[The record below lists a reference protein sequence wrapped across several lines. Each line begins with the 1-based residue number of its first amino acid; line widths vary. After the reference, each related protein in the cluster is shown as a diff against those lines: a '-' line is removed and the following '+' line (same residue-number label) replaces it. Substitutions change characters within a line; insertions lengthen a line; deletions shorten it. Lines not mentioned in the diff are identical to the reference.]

1 MRSCIMQVTIKRVIF
16 FCLLLAIW
24 QGLVAMEIWPES
36 MIPSPL
42 SVGKSLYAGVKDFTL
57 VYDILASFRHL
68 FIGLFL
74 SIVIGTALGLLLAK
88 SKTADETI
96 GAMVLALQSV
106 PSIVWVPLAIVWF
119 GFGELS
125 IIFVV
130 VIGGTFVMTMN
141 IRTGIKNVDPLFVNA
156 APTMGAK
163 GADLFWH
170 VTLPASVPHAVTG
183 LRLAWAFSWRAL
195 MAAELLST
203 GPGLGYTLSYA
214 SDFNNMSLVIGI
226 IIIIGFIGSC
236 VDQLVFQKIEEKVL
250 TRWGLQQ

>member
-1 MRSCIMQVTIKRVIF
+1 
-16 FCLLLAIW
+16 
-24 QGLVAMEIWPES
+24 
-36 MIPSPL
+36 SPL

-88 SKTADETI
+88 SKTADETL
-96 GAMVLALQSV
+96 GTMVLALQSV
-106 PSIVWVPLAIVWF
+106 PSIVWVPLAIIWF
-119 GFGELS
+119 GVGETS
-125 IIFVV
+125 IMVVV
-130 VIGGTFVMTMN
+130 VIGGTFVVTM
-141 IRTGIKNVDPLFVNA
+141 IVCIGFKIVTPLDIDVANS
-156 APTMGAK
+156 MGTNRL
-163 GADLFWH
+163 DLLLH
-170 VTLPASVPHAVTG
+170 VILPASIPHAVTG

-226 IIIIGFIGSC
+226 IIIIGFIGSF
-236 VDQLVFQKIEEKVL
+236 VDQLVFQKIEQKVL
-250 TRWGLQQ
+250 